1 MFMFILC
8 NNILIKATRRLG
20 CLFCSFS
27 LCACQSTLSSV
38 WCDVGIWWSGHKV
51 FRNIPQPRHEPFPPL
66 ASATGKQQLIVLQ
79 LTVYNALTHLDN
91 NKLNG
96 ETSCIPTPVPA
107 SVQSVSGQSFMIEI
121 LQRCQHNN
129 TTTNVHFNGSLRR
142 IKFFIPSASLNEL
155 PAPNMFVNSWMMQT
169 ADCTFVL
176 FVQLFDWS
184 SLEYFPSV
192 LTNMNCY
199 NDTLSPQLQAPCHG
213 AACDNGGV
221 TRVTSCQIKM
231 MNPSTIHSSLL
242 ISALCAVFI
251 VYFWN

>member
-1 MFMFILC
+1 M
-8 NNILIKATRRLG
+8 KTR
-20 CLFCSFS
+20 LFKVIFC

-51 FRNIPQPRHEPFPPL
+51 FRNIPQPRHEPFPLL

-79 LTVYNALTHLDN
+79 LTVYNALTHFDN

-96 ETSCIPTPVPA
+96 ETSCIPIPVPA

-155 PAPNMFVNSWMMQT
+155 PAPTCLWTLGWCRLQI
-169 ADCTFVL
+169 ALL
-176 FVQLFDWS
+176 FCLCNCLIDLRWS
-184 SLEYFPSV
+184 IFQVYWQIWIVTTTHCL
-192 LTNMNCY
+192 
-199 NDTLSPQLQAPCHG
+199 LSSKRRAM
-213 AACDNGGV
+213 AR
-221 TRVTSCQIKM
+221 RVTMAGSQESHHAKSKWWIPPQFIQVFWSQLCVLYSLFISETKM
-231 MNPSTIHSSLL
+231 
-242 ISALCAVFI
+242 
-251 VYFWN
+251 

>member
-1 MFMFILC
+1 MITQFVYFLTIFIFTNQYKSYC
-8 NNILIKATRRLG
+8 
-20 CLFCSFS
+20 
-27 LCACQSTLSSV
+27 
-38 WCDVGIWWSGHKV
+38 
-51 FRNIPQPRHEPFPPL
+51 
-66 ASATGKQQLIVLQ
+66 
-79 LTVYNALTHLDN
+79 
-91 NKLNG
+91 
-96 ETSCIPTPVPA
+96 PA
-107 SVQSVSGQSFMIEI
+107 SIVKVDLGSSLPREWGKPSRRPSRKSFMIEI

-155 PAPNMFVNSWMMQT
+155 PAPTCLWTLGWCRLQI
-169 ADCTFVL
+169 ALL

-199 NDTLSPQLQAPCHG
+199 NDTLSPQLQEPCHG
-213 AACDNGGV
+213 AVCDNGGV

>member
-1 MFMFILC
+1 M
-8 NNILIKATRRLG
+8 KTR
-20 CLFCSFS
+20 LFKVIFC

-51 FRNIPQPRHEPFPPL
+51 FRNIPQPRHEPFPLL
-66 ASATGKQQLIVLQ
+66 ASATGKQRLIVLQ

-142 IKFFIPSASLNEL
+142 IKFFIPSALSQFER
-155 PAPNMFVNSWMMQT
+155 ATSSDMFVNSWMMQT
-169 ADCTFVL
+169 ADCTFVCAIVWLIFVGVFSKCTDKYELLQRHIVSSAPSAVPWRGVWQWRGHKSHIMPNQNDESLHNSFKSFDLSSVCCIHCL
-176 FVQLFDWS
+176 FLKLKCRF
-184 SLEYFPSV
+184 
-192 LTNMNCY
+192 M
-199 NDTLSPQLQAPCHG
+199 
-213 AACDNGGV
+213 
-221 TRVTSCQIKM
+221 QIV
-231 MNPSTIHSSLL
+231 
-242 ISALCAVFI
+242 AQ
-251 VYFWN
+251 

>member
-51 FRNIPQPRHEPFPPL
+51 FRNIPQPRHEPFPLL
-66 ASATGKQQLIVLQ
+66 ASATGKQRLIVLQ

-129 TTTNVHFNGSLRR
+129 TTTNVHFNGL
-142 IKFFIPSASLNEL
+142 IF
-155 PAPNMFVNSWMMQT
+155 
-169 ADCTFVL
+169 
-176 FVQLFDWS
+176 
-184 SLEYFPSV
+184 
-192 LTNMNCY
+192 
-199 NDTLSPQLQAPCHG
+199 LSPQPVWTSYQLPTCLWTLGWCRLQIALLFCL
-213 AACDNGGV
+213 CNCLIDLRWSIFQVYWQIWIV
-221 TRVTSCQIKM
+221 TTTHCLLSSKRRAMARRVTMAGSQESHHAKSKWWIPPQFIQVFWSQLCVLYSLFISETKM
-231 MNPSTIHSSLL
+231 
-242 ISALCAVFI
+242 
-251 VYFWN
+251 